1 MFRRMTRERYLT
13 DDELARFMR
22 VVRERRH
29 IHQPRDHAL
38 FALLANTGMRPAE
51 VRALTRGDCH
61 LEGPEPWIRVMR
73 LKKKKHIPEFDD
85 LPLSRPLAAVL
96 QQHLDT
102 STDDPIFPIA
112 PKPMRQLF
120 HYYRN
125 EAGLDPARLY
135 LRHTAATRLYASTRN
150 LSLVQFLFPGDHL
163 MPDNNAPQI
172 ASQGQ
177 KFANIDIT
185 PVAYADPE
193 KFPHGIEVLIMVPG
207 GLQPIARGTLPKG
220 MMLASIGHEGA
231 RHLAAMHR
239 AVPAPPGM
247 TRPPGL

>member
-61 LEGPEPWIRVMR
+61 LEGPEPWVRVMR

-85 LPLSRPLAAVL
+85 LPLSQSLAAVL

-135 LRHTAATRLYASTRN
+135 ALRHTAATRLYASTRN
-150 LSLVQFLFPGDHL
+150 LGLVQ
-163 MPDNNAPQI
+163 
-172 ASQGQ
+172 S
-177 KFANIDIT
+177 
-185 PVAYADPE
+185 
-193 KFPHGIEVLIMVPG
+193 
-207 GLQPIARGTLPKG
+207 
-220 MMLASIGHEGA
+220 MLGHEKPDMTA
-231 RHLAAMHR
+231 IYIHVPHRVLSELATSFP
-239 AVPAPPGM
+239 V
-247 TRPPGL
+247 TI